1 MADVDDYALC
11 LVRGM
16 EPPPGGDR
24 DASEHEKN

>member
-16 EPPPGGDR
+16 VPPPGGDR